1 MIPCA
6 CVRRFECEVRLVRKV
21 EGESGGVFETTGIRA
36 MLDWLMKKA
45 HFHDIDNHILSLLSI
60 ILNV

>member
-1 MIPCA
+1 MK
-6 CVRRFECEVRLVRKV
+6 VRLVRKV

-45 HFHDIDNHILSLLSI
+45 HFHDIDNLILSLLSI